1 MGKKILIVDD
11 SAIMRKMIGTT
22 LQKANHE
29 VVGEAKDGNNAVE
42 QYKSLKPDLVTMDIT
57 MRGMDGFTAAGE
69 ILAFDSKAK
78 IVFLSNLNQA
88 DYIEKARQ
96 LGAKGYMNKNS
107 TEEILE
113 LIEQL

>member
-22 LQKANHE
+22 LHKAHHE
-29 VVGEAKDGNNAVE
+29 IVGEAKDGNNAVE
-42 QYKSLKPDLVTMDIT
+42 QYKLLKPDLVTMDIT
-57 MRGMDGFTAAGE
+57 MRGMDGFTAASE
-69 ILAFDSKAK
+69 ILDFDSEAK
-78 IVFLSNLNQA
+78 IIFLSNLNQA

-107 TEEILE
+107 TNEILE

>member
-1 MGKKILIVDD
+1 MSKKILIVDD

-22 LQKANHE
+22 LQKAHHE
-29 VVGEAKDGNNAVE
+29 IVGEAKDGNNAVE
-42 QYKSLKPDLVTMDIT
+42 QYKLLKPDLVTMDIT

-69 ILAFDSKAK
+69 ILDFDRKAK

-107 TEEILE
+107 THEILE